1 MSSDFAQIYQ
11 ERRGRMVDF
20 LSQAKELFATAG
32 YQTATFDEVRNQLTN
47 SKFKVLIIGEF
58 KRGKSTFINALLG
71 EKILPSAAK
80 PCTAIIS
87 EVKYGN
93 EKSATIYFNDNVG
106 ELPEGLSEE
115 AVNYINK
122 YKSQGTIPPLTVSFD
137 KLKDYVTITDA
148 TKDQQESVAE
158 SPFRLAE
165 IFVPLD
171 LCKNEV
177 EIIDSPGLNEHK
189 TRDAVAN
196 GYVGKA
202 DAIIFVLLSKSLAG
216 QTEMK
221 SIKDF
226 EAMGNKSIFFIC
238 NQFDLL
244 DEEEEQEEIKE
255 RARDMLLSHTDLG
268 MRGLHFVSSKM
279 ALKARTTLHDPA
291 TQKAMED
298 ESGFT
303 KMEEDLRNFLIND
316 RGRVKLTKPGEML
329 IEQLERKLP
338 SDVSSEKNLLAQGLE
353 EVQDKREKLCQEL
366 ERIKG
371 ESDDSIRSLQ
381 GCISDIEL
389 SYRQELAKIMSQ
401 LPQLMNRWVQECE
414 TDAKFG
420 VIWTSKDE
428 IESITKELTE
438 YAGHRAEEML
448 NDWNENELKPLIEKK
463 IDDFRAKADA
473 SIEKFQKHMKN
484 AEISFSGNDDSDTMP
499 TISNFLN
506 SNGLDADL
514 LGDTL
519 KLGIAGGIGAGI
531 AVLLGS
537 VVAWWILWPILLAS
551 GGLLA
556 AFNRD
561 SKMEK
566 LKEKVGSELAS
577 AVAKKA
583 AECNASTED
592 IQFVGELKN
601 RVDQIAEAFSKSIA
615 DVDERAALAEETCR
629 KKGHEIE
636 ERKELLDNI
645 VQKAGELSGEIHN
658 LMQEINA

>member
-11 ERRGRMVDF
+11 ERRSKMIGY
-20 LSQAKELFATAG
+20 LSQAKEIFATAG
-32 YQTATFDEVRNQLTN
+32 YQTATFDEVKNQLTN

-87 EVKYGN
+87 EVKYGT

-115 AVNYINK
+115 ASGYINK
-122 YKSQGTIPPLTVSFD
+122 YKQQGTIPPLTVSFD

-171 LCKNEV
+171 LCRNEV

-202 DAIIFVLLSKSLAG
+202 DAIVFVLLSKSLAG

-221 SIKDF
+221 SIKEF

-244 DEEEEQEEIKE
+244 DEEEEQEEIRE
-255 RARDMLLSHTDLG
+255 RAQDMLLPHTDLG
-268 MRGLHFVSSKM
+268 MRGLHFVSSKQ
-279 ALKARTTLHDPA
+279 ALNARTKLYDPA
-291 TQKAMED
+291 TKKAMED
-298 ESGFT
+298 ESGFS
-303 KMEEDLRNFLIND
+303 KMEKDLRDFLVFD
-316 RGRVKLTKPGEML
+316 RGRVKLSKPGEML
-329 IEQLERKLP
+329 IEQLEKKLP
-338 SDVSSEKNLLAQGLE
+338 AAVTGEKNLLEKGLE
-353 EVQDKREKLCQEL
+353 EVIEKRKILEDEL
-366 ERIKG
+366 KRIK
-371 ESDDSIRSLQ
+371 EEAEDSIRSLD
-381 GCISDIEL
+381 GCVSGIEL
-389 SYRQELAKIMSQ
+389 FYRQELAKIIGQ
-401 LPQLMNRWVQECE
+401 LPQRMNRWVQECE
-414 TDAKFG
+414 TESKFG
-420 VIWTSKDE
+420 IVWTSKDE
-428 IESITKELTE
+428 IENITKELTE
-438 YAGHRAEEML
+438 YAGRRAEEML
-448 NDWNENELKPLIEKK
+448 TEWNENELKPQIEDKV
-463 IDDFRAKADA
+463 DDFRAKADA
-473 SIEKFQKHMKN
+473 SIKKFQKHMSN
-484 AEISFSGNDDSDTMP
+484 AEYSFSGNEGSEDTP
-499 TISNFLN
+499 EIANFLN

-566 LKEKVGSELAS
+566 LKEKVGNELAS
-577 AVAKKA
+577 AVAQKA
-583 AECNASTED
+583 AECNASDAEIPFIT
-592 IQFVGELKN
+592 ELKA
-601 RVDQIAEAFSKSIA
+601 RVQQISIAFDKSIA
-615 DVDERAALAEETCR
+615 DVDERAALAEENCR
-629 KKGHEIE
+629 LKGDEINQ
-636 ERKELLDNI
+636 RKEMLDKL
-645 VQKAGELSGEIHN
+645 VKKANDLVASIRS